1 MFRRRPPEI
10 LHVEWMIVGLGNPGG
25 EYRGTR
31 HNVGFAVIDLLAER
45 HRIKVA
51 RGPNRA
57 LVGTGALGGHQ
68 VALVKPTTY
77 MNLSGQAV
85 APLMKQFGLTPSR
98 VLVVADD
105 LDLPTGRLRLRDKGK
120 SGGHNGHKSI
130 IASLQT
136 DEYPR
141 LKIGIDSVATHDT
154 IDHVLSPF
162 DYDELELAHRAIAA
176 ATEICKAVT
185 NGNWE
190 EALRLV
196 DAHNKRG
203 TLRESDWPENVSPL
217 DFLG

>member
-10 LHVEWMIVGLGNPGG
+10 VPVEWMIVGLGNPGG

-31 HNVGFAVIDLLAER
+31 HNVGFAVIDLLAEQ

-51 RGPNRA
+51 RGRHRA
-57 LVGTGALGGHQ
+57 LVGTGSLSGHE
-68 VALVKPTTY
+68 VVLVKPTTY

-85 APLMKQFGLTPSR
+85 APLMKQFGLKPSR
-98 VLVVADD
+98 ILVVADD
-105 LDLPTGRLRLRDKGK
+105 LDLPTGKLRLREKGK
-120 SGGHNGHKSI
+120 SGGHNGHKSL

-141 LKIGIDSVATHDT
+141 VKIGIDSVASHAT

-162 DYDELELAHRAIAA
+162 DRDEIEAAQRAIGATAEVCAA
-176 ATEICKAVT
+176 VVS
-185 NGNWE
+185 GDWQ

-196 DAHNKRG
+196 DAHNK
-203 TLRESDWPENVSPL
+203 SSV
-217 DFLG
+217 